1 MKSFPKALLAA
12 HINDFNTELF
22 SRFLQT
28 PSMNSRGCGSEQTPL
43 GSTMQATSTVDAEVE
58 RHRQTWLGFCRFM
71 RIMIVV
77 IVLIL
82 VGMAIFLI

>member
-1 MKSFPKALLAA
+1 ML
-12 HINDFNTELF
+12 
-22 SRFLQT
+22 
-28 PSMNSRGCGSEQTPL
+28 SM
-43 GSTMQATSTVDAEVE
+43 STMDAETE

-82 VGMAIFLI
+82 VGMAIFLL